1 MRHWRNLTMNLEDEM
16 PERAAPGSIAAVRG
30 HYASEA
36 IVPRILAAL
45 RAACGA
51 DVPITPDT
59 LAPIDHFHG
68 KGVVATEELAAAL
81 EPKAGEHLLGIGCG
95 IGGPARW
102 IAAKYGCRV
111 TGVDLTEGFCE
122 AARELNNLTGLA
134 DRVTIL
140 HGSALALPVPDA
152 AFDRAYSQAA
162 LMNVSDKQGVFRE
175 AFRVLRPGGALALFL
190 AGVGPKGEPDYPLPW
205 ATTTAISFLATP
217 EEIRR
222 DLQAGGFQIEYVRDI
237 ATALAAEFVETLR
250 RLETEGLPPLGEH
263 VVTGANAK
271 EWRIN
276 AMRSGAEGRLS
287 QIEALARKPV

>member
-1 MRHWRNLTMNLEDEM
+1 
-16 PERAAPGSIAAVRG
+16 
-30 HYASEA
+30 
-36 IVPRILAAL
+36 L

-81 EPKAGEHLLGIGCG
+81 EPKADEHLLDIGCG

-175 AFRVLRPGGALALFL
+175 AFRVLRPGGAGAVFGRCRSKGG
-190 AGVGPKGEPDYPLPW
+190 AGLSVAMGNHDRHQFSRDP
-205 ATTTAISFLATP
+205 
-217 EEIRR
+217 RR
-222 DLQAGGFQIEYVRDI
+222 DSTRPSGRWISDRIRSRYRDRAGRGVR
-237 ATALAAEFVETLR
+237 
-250 RLETEGLPPLGEH
+250 
-263 VVTGANAK
+263 
-271 EWRIN
+271 
-276 AMRSGAEGRLS
+276 
-287 QIEALARKPV
+287 